1 MLNNSH
7 CLGCGAVAHGSPQIF
22 DFDAITTNLV
32 GYSQLNKS
40 AVIRFDNKACVLTI
54 EVDNI
59 G

>member
-1 MLNNSH
+1 MYAV
-7 CLGCGAVAHGSPQIF
+7 GCGAVAHGSPQIF
-22 DFDAITTNLV
+22 DFAAIITNLV